1 MRFYVTIVRLGG
13 LGANDMVRITKVHTG
28 GGDGGETSLVDGT
41 RVGKESPR
49 VGVYGTIDE
58 ANSALGIVRAEIS
71 RLQRH
76 EVTDESLQSLG
87 SRLIEADNMLGII
100 QQELFDVGAEC
111 ACPPGGVPEQMSV
124 IGKEAGERLVEEM
137 DYMLE
142 DLEPLS
148 SFILPT
154 GNPVVANLH
163 MARTIVRRAEREACA
178 LREEIRLDII
188 SYLNRLSDHCFV
200 LARWLT
206 GEEGESLWTPLGKR
220 KLGNHS

>member
-1 MRFYVTIVRLGG
+1 
-13 LGANDMVRITKVHTG
+13 MVRITKVHTG

-41 RVGKESPR
+41 RVGKENPR
-49 VGVYGTIDE
+49 VAIYGTIDE
-58 ANSALGIVRAEIS
+58 ANSAIGIVRSEIMRFGPNVS
-71 RLQRH
+71 EPLKGRL
-76 EVTDESLQSLG
+76 V
-87 SRLIEADNMLGII
+87 EADQMLGLV

-124 IGKEAGERLVEEM
+124 IGTEAGSRLVEEM
-137 DYMLE
+137 DYMLQ

-163 MARTIVRRAEREACA
+163 MARTIVRRAEREACT
-178 LREEIRLDII
+178 LREEIRKEII

-200 LARWLT
+200 LSRWLT
-206 GEEGESLWTPLGKR
+206 GEEGEALWTPLGKR
-220 KLGNHS
+220 NLGKES

>member
-1 MRFYVTIVRLGG
+1 
-13 LGANDMVRITKVHTG
+13 MVRITKVHTG

-41 RVGKESPR
+41 RVGKENPR
-49 VGVYGTIDE
+49 VAIYGTIDE
-58 ANSALGIVRAEIS
+58 ANSAIGIVRSEIMRFGLDVS
-71 RLQRH
+71 DPLKGRL
-76 EVTDESLQSLG
+76 V
-87 SRLIEADNMLGII
+87 EADQMLGLI

-124 IGKEAGERLVEEM
+124 IGTEAGRRLIEEM
-137 DYMLE
+137 DYMLQ

-178 LREEIRLDII
+178 LREEIRKEII

-200 LARWLT
+200 LSRWLT
-206 GEEGESLWTPLGKR
+206 GEEGEALWTPLGKR
-220 KLGNHS
+220 NLGKES

>member
-1 MRFYVTIVRLGG
+1 
-13 LGANDMVRITKVHTG
+13 MVRITKVHTG

-41 RVGKESPR
+41 RVGKEHPR
-49 VGVYGTIDE
+49 VAIYGTIDE
-58 ANSALGIVRAEIS
+58 ANSAIGIVRAEINN
-71 RLQRH
+71 RPKI
-76 EVTDESLQSLG
+76 TDN
-87 SRLIEADNMLGII
+87 RLIEADRMLGII

-111 ACPPGGVPEQMSV
+111 ACPPGGVQKQMPI
-124 IGKEAGERLVEEM
+124 IGVEAGERLVKEM

-154 GNPVVANLH
+154 GTPMVAHLH

-178 LREEIRLDII
+178 LREEVRHEVI

-200 LARWLT
+200 LSRWLT
-206 GEEGESLWTPLGKR
+206 GEEGETLWTPLGKR
-220 KLGNHS
+220 